1 MDEQRNEEQ
10 FRHRPLGGAGTGIL
24 LRLSAFIWLFLGMQ
38 IVRDGASELLIGLLL
53 SIGLH

>member
-24 LRLSAFIWLFLGMQ
+24 LRLSAFIWLCLGVQ
-38 IVRDGASELLIGLLL
+38 IVRDGASKLLIGLLL